1 MAAQTDL
8 WGEILPATER
18 TPVSILREQ
27 AALLGQKTK
36 NLVEAKVE
44 TMTMQDGKLIHSFTL
59 VAPALGNYR
68 FQLFQVYHSLTSL
81 YPLRVSD
88 KKEELPTE
96 KDFVA
101 WLGSRLSSPD
111 TKKLIGNLLAQVT
124 T

>member
-1 MAAQTDL
+1 MAAQPDL
-8 WGEILPATER
+8 WGEIVPLAER

-36 NLVEAKVE
+36 NLMEARVI
-44 TMTMQDGKLIHSFTL
+44 TSSRGDGTLMHSFTL
-59 VAPALGNYR
+59 VVPSLSYS
-68 FQLFQVYHSLTSL
+68 FQLFQVYHKLTSL

-88 KKEELPTE
+88 MKEELPTE
-96 KDFVA
+96 QAFID
-101 WLGSRLSSPD
+101 WLGSRLSSPE